1 MSVRLT
7 GAAAPWRVRASK
19 ALIFI
24 DLVAGGPVLANSFD
38 GGIGPRRL
46 HREEESAMK
55 ALLSASML
63 ALLPLS
69 VSASTAAK
77 VPEPGTL
84 GLLVAAV
91 GAALYVMNRRR
102 K

>member
-1 MSVRLT
+1 
-7 GAAAPWRVRASK
+7 
-19 ALIFI
+19 
-24 DLVAGGPVLANSFD
+24 
-38 GGIGPRRL
+38 
-46 HREEESAMK
+46 MK
-55 ALLSASML
+55 ALLSASVL

-69 VSASTAAK
+69 VFASTLVPPAA

-84 GLLVAAV
+84 GLLAAGV